1 MKNIIIIFIISFVSI
16 NVAICQDLLNS
27 YSAGVNAITPARIK
41 YFDNHVY
48 IAANITINNQTF
60 PSIIKLDNIG
70 NIIWQTRLDQ
80 PGIVSDLE
88 FVPQSGISSK
98 AILLVGESES
108 SPMNLDNKSFI
119 WKVEDI
125 NGTHILSKFYNHTGI
140 EGFTRIVLHPNPL
153 NSSFKYY
160 IVGKRNVAFPAT
172 QQNPSHSFKTIL
184 YNIDENLNI
193 NWSKNIEITSFLTSG
208 NQANFYN
215 SILPNSNGNITLL
228 GAESIIS
235 SQLIAAGSRIEV
247 NPNNQTGF
255 GYRSSRAREYREGLI
270 SNGQLHIAGHLFD
283 AQGGFLGSDVSR
295 GNGGSLGTGQ
305 KYISF
310 LTGHNGITSIGND
323 LYTINVKIGNP
334 NGGKIMINKY
344 QFAPNPTYSLNYI
357 NSVAI
362 TPSGITTPFGN
373 QQISSDA
380 SGNIIFS
387 TSSNG
392 ILYFGEINNTLISS
406 AASSCYLG
414 NTFSPTNDNDDGGG
428 YQWRFLTETNSVST
442 LGQGISF
449 SLTKTS
455 ICSPPAPCVLTVGF
469 THTPGNCGAVTFTPT
484 VTGGTG
490 PYTYAWDIGCNGIDF
505 TTTNP
510 TYSYPFP
517 ASGTYDV
524 CLTVTD
530 ASEFCMGSKTMSIT
544 VIKDNIAPVITCP
557 VGNISL
563 NNNPEYCYASYGG
576 VSATDNCGTVVS
588 ITCVLTGATTGTFS
602 NVSQIQYNKGV
613 TTVICTATDDS
624 GNVSA
629 PCTFTVTVFD
639 TSPPFIDCPNDIS
652 VTALPCDNSAAVT
665 FPPPT
670 VYDNCPMWTSSCD
683 YMSGDLFPCGNTIVT
698 CTVTDMG
705 GAIASCSFNVNVVCS
720 NSCPQI
726 TGSDISC
733 GTSPNTLNYSV
744 TIFNPNPTTNIC
756 TYTLSLPPA
765 QGIINSTNPTTVG
778 NTTTISGSLTPANNT
793 ISTFNLSIV
802 ASCTCNGNQQ
812 QTCNLSAILNNI
824 EALPAPP
831 QIICPP
837 SITINTTIDEC
848 YSFYEDVSATDNCD
862 PNPSVTCTLS
872 GATIGVFTN
881 VSGIQYNVGVT
892 LVECVATD
900 IDGATAQCSFTV
912 TVVDEQQP
920 SIMCPPNVS
929 TQVTDCSNSAMVV
942 FPPPVVSDNCP
953 MPQYT
958 CSHQSNDIFNCGN
971 TLVTCIATDMAGNTA
986 TCHFEVDVACDCV
999 DMVSSEII
1007 CDKATHTYLFSINI
1021 VNNSGMGSTC
1031 TSSVSLDPSQGVILN
1046 QTTNW
1051 VGNMGTIT
1059 GVIQPT
1065 LVAPFTLNL
1074 SVVSECTC
1082 ANGLTQNCT
1091 SIINYP
1097 ITEICTEFVLFD
1109 KVYGDGGE
1117 NYTSVIKAF
1126 GGGIYVAGYFLNSG
1140 FEVATFSKFDAVTGA
1155 LLWEKKLSAN
1165 TRIRDFDYNP
1175 DDPTTSAINEE
1186 TLILVGHTT
1195 PLSTGGVDVN
1205 NKSFIIGL
1213 FPNGIMKFSK
1223 EFDFTGREQINKVE
1237 RHKNPMSGFNFYA
1250 VGVRNQN
1257 SPSPIPSSWDQTF
1270 LINFDINGVVSWI
1283 RDYTYRSFP
1292 SGDDEIL
1299 RGLIGLS
1306 DGSIIITGND
1316 VPRNDGLIVR
1326 INGLNGAPIG
1336 AGDAVF
1342 ANSPSPAIDFY
1353 DGLELPNGDIVLAG
1367 EWFGRHEAIICVFS
1381 KGTFSAVQTIKLI
1394 ERFPGISKFE
1404 DIHIDAN
1411 GDLYVIGHSKDNQ
1424 LNPGLLPII
1433 VKLSYHSG
1441 VLNILYS
1448 KYLLEGSENF
1458 FLNPSIHVTP
1468 LKDRIYYADTR
1479 NNLGF
1484 GFGLNDILIGAFDL
1498 NLTSNCAF
1506 NVPQTKLVLPIS
1518 GSSFQISSSLNSTP
1532 GLNTINL
1539 IPLTTYQCADFCG
1552 PTCNVTA
1559 LFEAIPITCYDMQF
1573 NDLSSGGTSPYT
1585 YAWDFNCDGGIPD
1598 ASDPNPTWTFPGAGT
1613 YTVCLTVTDANG
1625 LCSSSTM
1632 QTVIVPPD
1640 TTDPDLIC
1648 PPDITLNTDIN
1659 QCYATYGGV
1668 SATDNCD
1675 ASPDIVCTLTGA
1687 TTGTFTNQ
1695 SPLQYNKGVTMVSCT
1710 ATDDSGNM
1718 VSCSFTVTVVD
1729 NQLPTII
1736 CPQNKVVNAP
1746 FCDGGAN
1753 VTFDPPLISD
1763 NCPMASHTC
1772 THASGDFFPCG
1783 TTVVTCTVTDMF
1795 GNTTSCS
1802 FNITVNCTCAQI
1814 SQAEIT
1820 CGTLPDTY
1828 DFVITVENLSGNGT
1842 SCNLSLILDPTQGA
1856 ITNQVIIPTGNM
1868 SEISGTITPSVTI
1881 PDFFN
1886 FTIISECTCPDGAQ
1900 ISCTLPFVL
1909 ASICCKS
1916 TFLTDDEMC
1925 KEAAS
1930 HTITLGF
1937 NGSVTS
1943 ITQVNWYI
1951 SFSNPCPTDRM
1962 DPSWQLYASVVQ
1974 NSPSVV
1980 LYPPYLSGDFC
1991 MYAVVSIDDNPCTE
2005 LISDIAHFALCD
2017 SVKCTLP
2024 SQEYCYTGI
2033 PVSPAPII
2041 LTVGNAHCNFGIDWL
2056 DQNGNPIPG
2065 TSNQY
2070 SYQPPPIIWT
2080 APLTDCKQVFN
2091 YSAQVTGSCGPEV
2104 CSTTITLFNESAPTG
2119 IIEIDPVEVIPMCQG
2134 EDLTLHFE
2142 PVCPEE
2148 PQPVTWK
2155 WLKGFTNAT
2164 LNHIPQMGDMNP
2176 VINTNALYQD
2186 IWYGVEIKN
2195 GVCPPVRTSIFI
2207 DVIDPLKLLSFSANH
2222 IVPCRNNGVHMEITY
2237 GSDVCPIT
2245 VKWYKDGFL
2254 IHTTMNVTGGFASY
2268 NYYNPSL
2275 NGDYSGNYSVII
2287 ESTCCP
2293 DQIRK
2298 SSVIKLAE
2306 PFILVVSGPCFRCND
2321 DLVLLEAMVL
2331 NTSGVNCS
2339 FQWYEFIGSSYVP
2352 IPGETTPSIVLERAG
2367 QFKVIVQCGPC
2378 ILEQEFSFPQCGT
2391 TGTNEPLSG
2400 QVKIF
2405 PNPTGGELFLHSNIE
2420 FKNSWE
2426 LKIYNSAGESVKNIV
2441 MKGGIHEMSV
2451 SLHDFVNGIYYLQIT
2466 DQGKILWSNQI
2477 IKVN

>member
-1 MKNIIIIFIISFVSI
+1 MKNILLIVIISFVSL
-16 NVAICQDLLNS
+16 NLTLCQDLLNS
-27 YSAGVNAITPARIK
+27 YSAGANSITPARIK

-60 PSIIKLDNIG
+60 PSIIKLDNTG
-70 NIIWQTRLDQ
+70 TIIWQTRLDQ

-88 FVPQSGISSK
+88 FVPQIGIFDK

-119 WKVEDI
+119 WKVNDV
-125 NGTHILSKFYNHTGI
+125 NGTHITCKFYNHTGN
-140 EGFTRIVLHPNPL
+140 EGFSRIKLHPNPV
-153 NSSFKYY
+153 NPNYKYY
-160 IVGKRNVAFPAT
+160 ITGKRNVVFPT
-172 QQNPSHSFKTIL
+172 TITNPSNSYKTLL

-193 NWSKNIEITSFLTSG
+193 NWSKNFEVTAGVPVG
-208 NQANFYN
+208 NQAQFYN
-215 SILPNSNGNITLL
+215 SIVPLPNGELYLLGSSFNLNTLDIDSGVRMTVNVNNTTVTGSGYQDRLRHEIKDGFFSNG
-228 GAESIIS
+228 EFHS
-235 SQLIAAGSRIEV
+235 SGYLV
-247 NPNNQTGF
+247 NTSF
-255 GYRSSRAREYREGLI
+255 
-270 SNGQLHIAGHLFD
+270 
-283 AQGGFLGSDVSR
+283 
-295 GNGGSLGTGQ
+295 Q
-305 KYISF
+305 KYGDINRLFYNGKTITNLSSF
-310 LTGHNGITSIGND
+310 NGIVGIGTD
-323 LYTINVKIGNP
+323 LFTISEKVGNP
-334 NGGKIMINKY
+334 NPGKVIINKFQY
-344 QFAPNPTYSLNYI
+344 TTTPFYTLNYLT
-357 NSVAI
+357 SVSV
-362 TPSGITTPFGN
+362 TPSGVSSPFAN
-373 QQISSDA
+373 SQICADATNNILFSS
-380 SGNIIFS
+380 S
-387 TSSNG
+387 TNG
-392 ILYFGEINNTLISS
+392 SLYFGKINSTLNSP
-406 AASSCYLG
+406 AATSCYLPQSFSAADTYNDG
-414 NTFSPTNDNDDGGG
+414 NS
-428 YQWRFLTETNSVST
+428 YQWRFFSETNSVTT

-449 SLTKTS
+449 NLTKTS

-490 PYTYAWDIGCNGIDF
+490 PYTYVWDIGCNGPDF
-505 TTTNP
+505 TTQNP
-510 TYSYPFP
+510 TYSYTFP

-530 ASEFCMGSKTMSIT
+530 ASEACIGSKTMSIT
-544 VIKDNIAPVITCP
+544 VIKDNIAPIITCP

-563 NNNPEYCYASYGG
+563 NNNPEYCYAYFGG
-576 VSATDNCGTVVS
+576 VSATDNCGTVAS

-613 TTVICTATDDS
+613 TMVSCTATDDS
-624 GNVSA
+624 GNVST

-665 FPPPT
+665 FPPPS

-765 QGIINSTNPTTVG
+765 QGTINSTNPTTVG

-837 SITINTTIDEC
+837 SITINTTLDEC

-862 PNPSVTCTLS
+862 PNPSITCTLS

-881 VSGIQYNVGVT
+881 VSAIQYNVGVT

-929 TQVTDCSNSAMVV
+929 TQVADCSNSAMVV
-942 FPPPVVSDNCP
+942 FPPPVVTDNCP
-953 MPQYT
+953 MVQYS
-958 CSHQSNDIFNCGN
+958 CSHQTNDIFNCGN
-971 TLVTCIATDMAGNTA
+971 TLVTCTATDMAGNTA
-986 TCHFEVDVACDCV
+986 TCNFEVDVACDCV
-999 DMVSSEII
+999 DVVSSVIN

-1021 VNNSGMGSTC
+1021 INNSGMGSTC
-1031 TSSVSLDPSQGVILN
+1031 TSSVSLDPAQGVILN
-1046 QTTNW
+1046 QVTNW
-1051 VGNMGTIT
+1051 INNTGTIT
-1059 GVIQPT
+1059 GAIQPT
-1065 LVAPFTLNL
+1065 LVAPFTFNL

-1091 SIINYP
+1091 SNIQYP
-1097 ITEICTEFVLFD
+1097 ITEVCTDFVLFD
-1109 KVYGDGGE
+1109 KIYGDAQE
-1117 NYTSVIKAF
+1117 NIASGIKAF
-1126 GGGIYVAGYFLNSG
+1126 GNGIYVTSQKLIGTKYHG
-1140 FEVATFSKFDAVTGA
+1140 TVSKFNIATGA
-1155 LLWEKKLSAN
+1155 LMWQILLDKNSDIA
-1165 TRIRDFDYNP
+1165 DFEYVP
-1175 DDPTTSAINEE
+1175 DDPSTP
-1186 TLILVGHTT
+1186 LIFDDRLLLVGNTSIGF
-1195 PLSTGGVDVN
+1195 PWPAPIGEDFS
-1205 NKSFIIGL
+1205 SFILKIDCNSGGIITYNEYNQIGREKFERIVKHPFPANPL
-1213 FPNGIMKFSK
+1213 FPYYIL
-1223 EFDFTGREQINKVE
+1223 GRV
-1237 RHKNPMSGFNFYA
+1237 NPGLPSTLDRVLLYNL
-1250 VGVRNQN
+1250 NQN
-1257 SPSPIPSSWDQTF
+1257 LGINWIQRYSSTTMPT
-1270 LINFDINGVVSWI
+1270 SS
-1283 RDYTYRSFP
+1283 T
-1292 SGDDEIL
+1292 DDEFS
-1299 RGLIGLS
+1299 RGLICMANGDLLLLGNETTVNDGVFVYVSGVSGLPVPS
-1306 DGSIIITGND
+1306 IRMGGAGKKFDIYDGIQLADGSIIFVG
-1316 VPRNDGLIVR
+1316 
-1326 INGLNGAPIG
+1326 
-1336 AGDAVF
+1336 
-1342 ANSPSPAIDFY
+1342 
-1353 DGLELPNGDIVLAG
+1353 
-1367 EWFGRHEAIICVFS
+1367 
-1381 KGTFSAVQTIKLI
+1381 
-1394 ERFPGISKFE
+1394 ERFDTKNALIIQWGLQNGTYVPKFATDITNIQRFKDVWIDSNNKLYAIGQHKNSNDYNVVFKFSIGPSGIITE
-1404 DIHIDAN
+1404 DAFYLED
-1411 GDLYVIGHSKDNQ
+1411 G
-1424 LNPGLLPII
+1424 I
-1433 VKLSYHSG
+1433 VTDYT
-1441 VLNILYS
+1441 
-1448 KYLLEGSENF
+1448 EGK
-1458 FLNPSIHVTP
+1458 IYVTP
-1468 LKDRIYYADTR
+1468 DIDRIYYVDSR
-1479 NNLGF
+1479 KSVPNPFGEYNL
-1484 GFGLNDILIGAFDL
+1484 LVGAFDL
-1498 NLTSNCAF
+1498 NL
-1506 NVPQTKLVLPIS
+1506 
-1518 GSSFQISSSLNSTP
+1518 SSDCTYPFIPTR
-1532 GLNTINL
+1532 
-1539 IPLTTYQCADFCG
+1539 IPLTYTTSLIIASPTAFGSPSVSHLLNGSPLTYQCADFCG

-1559 LFEAIPITCYDMQF
+1559 LFEAVPITCYDMQF
-1573 NDLSSGGTSPYT
+1573 NDLSSGGTAPYT
-1585 YAWDFNCDGGIPD
+1585 YAWDFDCSGGIPD
-1598 ASDPNPTWTFPGAGT
+1598 ASDPNPTWPFPAPGT
-1613 YTVCLTVTDANG
+1613 YTVCLTVTDATG

-1640 TTDPDLIC
+1640 TTDPDIVC
-1648 PPDITLNTDIN
+1648 PGDITLNTDIN

-1695 SPLQYNKGVTMVSCT
+1695 SPLLYNKGVTFVSCT

-1718 VSCSFTVTVVD
+1718 VSCSFTVTAVD

-1763 NCPMASHTC
+1763 NCPMASYTC

-1795 GNTTSCS
+1795 GNTSSCS

-1814 SQAEIT
+1814 SEAEIT

-1842 SCNLSLILDPTQGA
+1842 SCNLSLILDPAQGN
-1856 ITNQVIIPTGNM
+1856 ITNLVIIPTGNM

-1881 PDFFN
+1881 PDYFN
-1886 FTIISECTCPDGAQ
+1886 FTVLSECICPNGTK
-1900 ISCTLPFVL
+1900 INCTLPFAL
-1909 ASICCKS
+1909 ESICCKS
-1916 TFLTDDEMC
+1916 AFLTDDEMC

-1937 NGSVTS
+1937 NGSVAS

-1951 SFSNPCPTDRM
+1951 SFSNPCPTDRL
-1962 DPSWQLYASVVQ
+1962 DPSWQLYASVNQ
-1974 NSPSVV
+1974 NSASVDV
-1980 LYPPYLSGDFC
+1980 YPPYLSGDFC
-1991 MYAVVSIDDNPCTE
+1991 MYAVVTVTDNPCTE
-2005 LISDIAHFALCD
+2005 LTSDIAHFILCD
-2017 SVKCTLP
+2017 FVECTLP
-2024 SQEYCYTGI
+2024 SQEYCYTGT
-2033 PVSPAPII
+2033 PVTPAPI
-2041 LTVGNAHCNFGIDWL
+2041 LLSSGNAHCNFDIEWL

-2065 TSNQY
+2065 STNQS

-2080 APLTDCKQVFN
+2080 APLTDCNQVFN
-2091 YSAQVTGSCGPEV
+2091 YSAEVTGPCGPEV
-2104 CSTTITLFNESAPTG
+2104 CSTTITLYNESAPTG
-2119 IIEIDPVEVIPMCQG
+2119 TIEIDPFEVIPMCQG
-2134 EDLTLHFE
+2134 EDLALHFE
-2142 PVCPEE
+2142 PICPEE

-2155 WLKGFTNAT
+2155 WLRGNTFST
-2164 LNHIPQMGDMNP
+2164 LGHAPQLGDMNP
-2176 VINTNALYQD
+2176 VINTNAVYQD
-2186 IWYGVEIKN
+2186 IWYGVEIQN
-2195 GVCPPVRTSIFI
+2195 GVCPPVRTAIFI
-2207 DVIDPLKLLSFSANH
+2207 DIINPLKILNFSANH
-2222 IVPCRNNGVHMEITY
+2222 IAPCRNNGVHLEMTY
-2237 GSDVCPIT
+2237 GSDVCPVT
-2245 VKWYKDGFL
+2245 VKWYKDGIL
-2254 IHTTMNVTGGFASY
+2254 IHTMINVTGGFVSY
-2268 NYYNPSL
+2268 NYYNAGL
-2275 NGDYSGNYSVII
+2275 NGNYSGNYYAII

-2298 SSVIKLAE
+2298 SNVIQLAK
-2306 PFILVVSGPCFRCND
+2306 PFILLLSGPCFRCND
-2321 DLVLLEAMVL
+2321 DLVLLEATVL
-2331 NTSGVNCS
+2331 NTNGVNCS
-2339 FQWYEFIGSSYVP
+2339 FQWYELIGSSFVP
-2352 IPGETTPSIVLERAG
+2352 MAGETTPSLVLEQAG
-2367 QFKVIVQCGPC
+2367 HFKVIVQCGSC
-2378 ILEQEFSFPQCGT
+2378 VLEQDFSFPQCGT
-2391 TGTNEPLSG
+2391 TGTNDPLSG

-2405 PNPTGGELFLHSNIE
+2405 PNPTSGELFLHSNIE

-2441 MKGGIHEMSV
+2441 MKGGIHEMSL

-2466 DQGKILWSNQI
+2466 DQGKVLWSNQI